1 MKWNYLCLFFST
13 IVLIQACQRDPY
25 REGALLYKM
34 QCANCHGDE
43 GQGLGEL
50 IPPLAKS
57 DYLTPHRAELPCL
70 LIKGQNDTIIV
81 NGKKYFDQAMPANEA
96 LSDVQVSNI
105 LNYVQNNWGNEQ
117 PDFTLDEV
125 RKALTGCR

>member
-1 MKWNYLCLFFST
+1 MKWNYLCLIFGALA
-13 IVLIQACQRDPY
+13 LIQACQRDPY
-25 REGALLYKM
+25 REGALLYKT
-34 QCANCHGDE
+34 QCANCHGDD

-57 DYLTPHRAELPCL
+57 DYLALHRAELPCL
-70 LIKGQNDTIIV
+70 LVKGQNDTIVV
-81 NGKKYFDQAMPANEA
+81 NGKKYYDQAMPANET

-105 LNYVQNNWGNEQ
+105 LNYVHNNWGNEQ

-125 RKALTGCR
+125 RKALKGCK